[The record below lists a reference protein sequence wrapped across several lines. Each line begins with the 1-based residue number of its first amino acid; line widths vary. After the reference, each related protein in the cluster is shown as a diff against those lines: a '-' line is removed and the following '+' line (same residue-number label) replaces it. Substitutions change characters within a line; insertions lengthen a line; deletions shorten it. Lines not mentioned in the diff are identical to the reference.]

1 MIWYALIATGMA
13 ALAGWAAWRFRKKAA
28 AERKRAD
35 KLAEE
40 VNRRGHIIKEMEEIY
55 HETAKKKKKLR
66 TGSDVDKF
74 DASLDIMSE
83 LASRGRADPD
93 SD

>member
-1 MIWYALIATGMA
+1 MIWYAIIASVIA
-13 ALAGWAAWRFRKKAA
+13 AGAIWAAWKFRKKAI

-35 KLAEE
+35 KLAKE
-40 VNRRGHIIKEMEEIY
+40 VNRRGHIIKRMEEIWN
-55 HETAKKKKKLR
+55 ETAKKKKKLR
-66 TGSDVDKF
+66 TGSGADRF

>member
-1 MIWYALIATGMA
+1 MIWYAIIASVIA
-13 ALAGWAAWRFRKKAA
+13 AGAIWAAWKFRKKAI

-35 KLAEE
+35 KLAKE
-40 VNRRGHIIKEMEEIY
+40 VNRRGHIIKRMEEIWN
-55 HETAKKKKKLR
+55 ETAKKKKKLR
-66 TGSDVDKF
+66 TGSDSDKF

-83 LASRGRADPD
+83 LANRGRTDPD